1 METRGSPE
9 PVSFFWLFQHC
20 LSSSK
25 FVITEKKLFIHI
37 LIAKQRTV
45 VSVNLNLAGMFLRWP
60 FNKLSFFC
68 VNLKTKMVATVV
80 LTLDHIGN
88 NFVYRS

>member
-45 VSVNLNLAGMFLRWP
+45 VSVNLGF
-60 FNKLSFFC
+60 
-68 VNLKTKMVATVV
+68 
-80 LTLDHIGN
+80 
-88 NFVYRS
+88 

>member
-1 METRGSPE
+1 MTWMPPALYASQITNCISRYYIAINYKYRSEMETRGSPE

-45 VSVNLNLAGMFLRWP
+45 VSVNLGF
-60 FNKLSFFC
+60 
-68 VNLKTKMVATVV
+68 
-80 LTLDHIGN
+80 
-88 NFVYRS
+88 